1 MAGAKAKNQVVF
13 EENFPEGWR
22 KEIVAR
28 GEMAATKKLTDP
40 YLYSPKGKKLRST
53 VELLNYLIDN
63 PELCANF
70 DPYRIHIEKTESILT
85 NPNAGTTKIIQF
97 LKMVNSGVTIEDAK
111 TQIAFVPKPP
121 KPKKDNAFRRKNYSK
136 GGGSF
141 GHFMGP
147 KGRRKYKGILRRDVV
162 QLLERHFVDNRI
174 APTNEQIDRW
184 ARKYG
189 VEFELVYKWFKEQ
202 WKGKLDYEWRKTQSS
217 DLYDSSRTREIR
229 NFEPEPSL
237 DDSFS
242 FFALYDDDKYEFELD
257 DAEADYVPS
266 HYYYENNGV
275 TEFSVSD
282 DVAMS

>member
-1 MAGAKAKNQVVF
+1 MANRKYNSKNSIVY
-13 EENFPEGWR
+13 EESHLGWR

-28 GEMAATKKLTDP
+28 GELAATKKMTDP

-53 VELLNYLIDN
+53 VELLNYLIEN

-70 DPYRIHIEKTESILT
+70 DPYRIHIEKTEGVLT
-85 NPNAGTTKIIQF
+85 TPNAGTTKIIQF

-121 KPKKDNAFRRKNYSK
+121 KPKKDNAFRRKNYSH
-136 GGGSF
+136 GGGSSLR
-141 GHFMGP
+141 HFMGP
-147 KGRRKYKGILRRDVV
+147 KSRRKGNRGILRRDVV
-162 QLLERHFVDNRI
+162 QLLERHFVDNRV
-174 APTNEQIDRW
+174 APTPEQIDSW
-184 ARKYG
+184 ARKYE

-202 WKGKLDYEWRKTQSS
+202 WRGKLDYEWRKAQCS

-242 FFALYDDDKYEFELD
+242 FFALYDDENYEFELD

-266 HYYYENNGV
+266 HYIYENNYA
-275 TEFSVSD
+275 TE
-282 DVAMS
+282 